1 MTIMHFFDDIQLV
14 RARKTD
20 PATSKRAALESV
32 RFAESH
38 AGRILRCLQ
47 LHGKRDTH
55 QIAQITGLEV
65 CQVDRRKIELER
77 SGLVKVVDTSGKYS
91 VLEAV

>member
-1 MTIMHFFDDIQLV
+1 MQHFFDDIQLV

-20 PATSKRAALESV
+20 PATSKRAALESA
-32 RFAESH
+32 RFADSH

-55 QIAQITGLEV
+55 QIAQITGLTV
-65 CQVDRRKIELER
+65 VQIDRRVCELVR
-77 SGLVKVVDTSGKYS
+77 GGLVRVADTSGKYS

>member
-1 MTIMHFFDDIQLV
+1 MQHFFDDIQLV

-20 PATSKRAALESV
+20 PATSKRAALESA
-32 RFAESH
+32 RFADSH

-65 CQVDRRKIELER
+65 VQVDRRSSELVR

>member
-1 MTIMHFFDDIQLV
+1 MQHFFDDIQLV

-20 PATSKRAALESV
+20 PATSKRAALESA
-32 RFAESH
+32 RFADSH

>member
-1 MTIMHFFDDIQLV
+1 MQHFFDDIQLV

-20 PATSKRAALESV
+20 PATSKRAALESA

>member
-1 MTIMHFFDDIQLV
+1 MQHFFDDIQLV

-20 PATSKRAALESV
+20 PPTSKRAALESA

-38 AGRILRCLQ
+38 AGRILACLKT
-47 LHGKRDTH
+47 HGRRDTH
-55 QIAQITGLEV
+55 QIAQITGLTV
-65 CQVDRRKIELER
+65 VQVDRRTSELQR
-77 SGLVKVVDTSGKYS
+77 SGLVRVVDTSGKYS

>member
-1 MTIMHFFDDIQLV
+1 MQHFFDDIQLV

-20 PATSKRAALESV
+20 PPTSKRAALESV
-32 RFAESH
+32 KFAESH

-55 QIAQITGLEV
+55 QIAQITGLTV
-65 CQVDRRKIELER
+65 VQVGRRLQSELIQT
-77 SGLVKVVDTSGKYS
+77 GLVKVVDTSGKYS

>member
-1 MTIMHFFDDIQLV
+1 MQHFFDDIQLV

-20 PATSKRAALESV
+20 PATSKRAALESA
-32 RFAESH
+32 RFADSH

-65 CQVDRRKIELER
+65 VQVDRRASELVR

>member
-1 MTIMHFFDDIQLV
+1 MQHFFDDIQLV
-14 RARKTD
+14 RARRTD
-20 PATSKRAALESV
+20 PQTSHRAALDSV
-32 RFAESH
+32 RFADSH

-65 CQVDRRKIELER
+65 VQVDRRSSELVR

>member
-1 MTIMHFFDDIQLV
+1 MQHFFDDIQLV

-20 PATSKRAALESV
+20 PPTSKRAALESA
-32 RFAESH
+32 RFADSH

-65 CQVDRRKIELER
+65 VQVDRRSSELVR

>member
-1 MTIMHFFDDIQLV
+1 MQHFFDDIQLV

-20 PATSKRAALESV
+20 PATSKRAALESAK
-32 RFAESH
+32 FAESH

-91 VLEAV
+91 VLEAVDG